1 MPVKQVL
8 RIKTIIR
15 FDVCITPNSHD
26 YPKKNP
32 MVLVGRINVSIVGMK
47 GLKSLISERRNGR
60 A

>member
-8 RIKTIIR
+8 RMKTIIR

-26 YPKKNP
+26 HPKKNP
-32 MVLVGRINVSIVGMK
+32 TVLVRRINVSIAGMK
-47 GLKSLISERRNGR
+47 GLKSLILERRNER